1 MIELNLQKLTINQAV
16 SSAETF
22 LLGEIKNNSN
32 FKLKIITEKSP
43 ENQIRIIQE
52 VLDKNE
58 LEWESRNNG
67 ELIVKYT
74 RLCETDY

>member
-43 ENQIRIIQE
+43 ESQIRIIQE

-74 RLCETDY
+74 RL